1 MATDSDLHCLFTA
14 PVEEQHD
21 SYVVEIPKQ
30 EVDLGA
36 LTPETLYRVA
46 LFQSAAEAPV
56 TKSQSS
62 SRSEPEQQSNSR
74 SESGSQSSSQS
85 EPEPQSSSQSE
96 PEPQSSSQ
104 SEPEPQPH
112 SRSDEPSREPEFAP
126 SSPPVAE
133 GETRIVEI
141 DNIGDK
147 GDGVARIDGGYV
159 VIVSDA
165 DVGERLRVEMNQVR
179 ENVAFAEIVERLPYY
194 E

>member
-14 PVEEQHD
+14 PVEEKND

-30 EVDLGA
+30 EVELGT
-36 LTPETLYRVA
+36 LSPETLYRIA
-46 LFQSAAEAPV
+46 LFKSAAEAP
-56 TKSQSS
+56 TSQSPAGSQSRSDPQSS
-62 SRSEPEQQSNSR
+62 SHSKS
-74 SESGSQSSSQS
+74 
-85 EPEPQSSSQSE
+85 EPQSSSQSG
-96 PEPQSSSQ
+96 PQSD
-104 SEPEPQPH
+104 
-112 SRSDEPSREPEFAP
+112 SRSGGPSREPEFGP

-133 GETRIVEI
+133 GETRVVEI
-141 DNIGDK
+141 ENIGDK

-165 DVGERLRVEMNQVR
+165 DVGERLRVEMDQVR